1 MSNLIAAI
9 KAHIELIKQFVQLY
23 KNLRETI
30 GEKFDSVDDIKAVIE
45 SAKEAIA
52 LLKEYE
58 NIKNETNNK

>member
-1 MSNLIAAI
+1 MSNFIAAI
-9 KAHIELIKQFVQLY
+9 KAHIELFKQFAQLL
-23 KNLRETI
+23 KNLREAI

-58 NIKNETNNK
+58 NIKNDNKQ